1 MIDVTLLH
9 TGAMEADPWPPADP
23 LGEALHFLRMDG
35 AFYCR
40 SELSAGWGMTLPA
53 MPGYLWFH
61 VVASGRA
68 WLETDQE
75 APSLL
80 RPGDFA
86 LVPHGQGH
94 RLRSDPG
101 APVPGILEL
110 EREAVSDRYE
120 ILRHGGGGS
129 PTTMVCGAVRFDH
142 PAARNLVELL
152 PAAIHMEA
160 ADSPQLD
167 WMQSTLRL
175 MAAEAKELR
184 PGGEAVITRLGDIL
198 VIQAIR
204 FWIEADPAAQ
214 SGWLGALQ
222 DRQIGR
228 ALTLIHRD
236 PARPWTVAS
245 LARELAMSRS
255 AFAARFTELVGEP
268 VMQYITR
275 WRMLVAVE
283 ALREDGVTV
292 SELARRLG
300 YRSEAAFARA
310 FKRVVGAPPGA
321 LRRRAAAEPFPASL
335 AASLWGNQGEP
346 NRKARNFR
354 QYPAAALDARPGHA

>member
-1 MIDVTLLH
+1 MAMGLRFMTERPGVLDDRHGVLH
-9 TGAMEADPWPPADP
+9 TRDMDADPWPPADP

-40 SELSAGWGMTLPA
+40 SELSAAWGLTLPA

-61 VVASGRA
+61 VLASGRA
-68 WLETDQE
+68 WLETDQTQ
-75 APSLL
+75 PSLL

-86 LVPHGQGH
+86 LVPHGEGH
-94 RLRSDPG
+94 RLRSDPE

-120 ILRHGGGGS
+120 ILRHGEGGAPS
-129 PTTMVCGAVRFDH
+129 TMVCGAVRFNH
-142 PAARNLVELL
+142 PAARNLVEIL

-160 ADSPQLD
+160 TNSPQLD

-184 PGGEAVITRLGDIL
+184 PGSEAVITRLGDIL

-204 FWIEADPAAQ
+204 SWIETDPAAQ
-214 SGWLGALQ
+214 TGWLGALQ
-222 DRQIGR
+222 DRHIGR
-228 ALTLIHRD
+228 AISLIHRD
-236 PARPWTVAS
+236 PATPWTVAS

-268 VMQYITR
+268 VMQYVTR
-275 WRMLVAVE
+275 WRMLVAVD
-283 ALREDGVTV
+283 ALREDGATV
-292 SELARRLG
+292 GELAMRLG

-310 FKRVVGAPPGA
+310 FKRVVGVPPGA
-321 LRRRAAAEPFPASL
+321 VRRRVAAEPF
-335 AASLWGNQGEP
+335 G
-346 NRKARNFR
+346 
-354 QYPAAALDARPGHA
+354 